1 MENES
6 AHRRGKRDKRP
17 GAERGV
23 VHLFP
28 GQGDF
33 PVAPL
38 LRAVMAHKRVRA
50 AADEVFTAVDA
61 VAVERGLRPPGPWL
75 LGPEPPRGRDL
86 ARARTGLLH
95 LSLYGACLTAHRALV
110 LRHGEPCAVLG
121 VSFGE
126 IPALTAA
133 GVYDLADGARIA
145 HDLAAVQFVCPGGL
159 TLLAC
164 GERAARAL
172 TRGTDGGAVVACVN
186 HDAETV
192 VSGPLAQLAAVEEAA
207 AAARVRAVRLPL
219 PYAAHHPGLGAQAE
233 RFAAAVRRYP
243 RREARLPVHS
253 AVAGRAYGADDDL
266 ALRLAD
272 CLICPARIPQAVRQV
287 AAHRPA
293 ALYETGT
300 GSSLTRSV
308 RAVLGREAP
317 PAHAPLADEAF
328 PW

>member
-1 MENES
+1 MKKEP
-6 AHRRGKRDKRP
+6 AHRQGNRDERP
-17 GAERGV
+17 GEAQGV

-38 LRAVMAHKRVRA
+38 LRAVTAHKSVRA
-50 AADEVFTAVDA
+50 AADEVFAAVDA
-61 VAVERGLRPPGPWL
+61 VAVERGLRPLGPWL

-86 ARARTGLLH
+86 ARAGTGLPH
-95 LSLYGACLTAHRALV
+95 LFMYGACLTAHRALE
-110 LRHGEPCAVLG
+110 LEHGEPSAVLG

-133 GVYDLADGARIA
+133 GVYGLADGARIA
-145 HDLAAVQFVCPGGL
+145 HDLAVVQFVCPGGL

-164 GERAARAL
+164 GEQAARAL
-172 TRGTDGGAVVACVN
+172 TRAAGGGAVVACVN
-186 HDAETV
+186 NDAEAV
-192 VSGPLAQLAAVEEAA
+192 VSGPLSQLAAVEEAA
-207 AAARVRAVRLPL
+207 AAAGVRAVRLPL
-219 PYAAHHPGLGAQAE
+219 PYAAHHPGLSAQAD

-243 RREARLPVHS
+243 RHEARRVVHS
-253 AVAGRAYGADDDL
+253 AVAGRAYRADDDL

-272 CLICPARIPQAVRQV
+272 CLIRPAHIPQIVRQV
-287 AAHRPA
+287 AARRPA

>member
-1 MENES
+1 M
-6 AHRRGKRDKRP
+6 
-17 GAERGV
+17 

-38 LRAVMAHKRVRA
+38 LRAVTAHKRVRS
-50 AADEVFTAVDA
+50 AADEVFAAVDA
-61 VAVERGLRPPGPWL
+61 VAVERGLRPLGPWL

-86 ARARTGLLH
+86 ARAGTGLPH
-95 LSLYGACLTAHRALV
+95 LFMYGACLTAHRALES
-110 LRHGEPCAVLG
+110 RHGEPRAVLG

-133 GVYDLADGARIA
+133 GVHSLADGARIA
-145 HDLAAVQFVCPGGL
+145 HDLAVVQFVCPGGL

-164 GERAARAL
+164 GEHAARAL
-172 TRGTDGGAVVACVN
+172 TRAAGGGAVVACVN
-186 HDAETV
+186 SDAETV
-192 VSGPLAQLAAVEEAA
+192 VSGPLPQLAAVEESAVA
-207 AAARVRAVRLPL
+207 TGVRAVRLPL
-219 PYAAHHPGLGAQAE
+219 PYAAHHPGLSAQAD

-243 RREARLPVHS
+243 RHEARRVIYS
-253 AVAGRAYGADDDL
+253 AVAGHAHRPDDDF

-272 CLICPARIPQAVRQV
+272 CLIRPAHIPQVVRQV
-287 AAHRPA
+287 ATHRPA

-300 GSSLTRSV
+300 GGSLTRSV

-317 PAHAPLADEAF
+317 AAHAPLADEAF